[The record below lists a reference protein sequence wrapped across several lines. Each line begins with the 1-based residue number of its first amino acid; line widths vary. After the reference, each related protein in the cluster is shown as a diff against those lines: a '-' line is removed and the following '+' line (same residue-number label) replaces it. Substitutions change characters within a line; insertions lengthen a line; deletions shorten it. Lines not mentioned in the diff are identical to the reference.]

1 MTRAKKSS
9 SKTQK
14 LHTKLFI
21 KPQSIKP
28 AEAKALPKLE
38 QLPNADRKQFK
49 KAVDALVGYMKKK
62 VAESEK
68 SDLLAGE
75 DNEDVWLGVTLKRMP
90 PKDNH
95 KPQRIPLPHPLMDP
109 RRNPVCLLVKDPQ
122 REYKDLLEEKKIKF
136 ISRVVGMEKL
146 QGKFKAFEARRQL
159 MKEHD
164 LFLVDDR
171 IVPEMPRVLGRS
183 WLEAKRSPIP
193 VTLKRADLKAELE
206 RAIASTYLRINKG
219 TSVSVKIASLNVH
232 SPSEIYDNLCAA
244 VPYLDTKL
252 PLGGWDNVQSLHI
265 KTTSSIA
272 LPIWNCS
279 LDDEEGRFFAPDV
292 NAEQVEAAKKA
303 KEDKD
308 ARIKSKRERK
318 IVRKLIEAAEAGE
331 SDEEE
336 DDEEEAD
343 GEANEEVLAV
353 PADEDASSDVE
364 SIDENVEP
372 AAPEETTPAK
382 KTKVVKSKA
391 ASKPAASP
399 AAGAERKKVS
409 STSKKL
415 KGIDTVKGLPKKSKS
430 KKA

>member
-1 MTRAKKSS
+1 M
-9 SKTQK
+9 
-14 LHTKLFI
+14 
-21 KPQSIKP
+21 
-28 AEAKALPKLE
+28 
-38 QLPNADRKQFK
+38 
-49 KAVDALVGYMKKK
+49 G
-62 VAESEK
+62 
-68 SDLLAGE
+68 
-75 DNEDVWLGVTLKRMP
+75 
-90 PKDNH
+90 
-95 KPQRIPLPHPLMDP
+95 
-109 RRNPVCLLVKDPQ
+109 
-122 REYKDLLEEKKIKF
+122 
-136 ISRVVGMEKL
+136 
-146 QGKFKAFEARRQL
+146 
-159 MKEHD
+159 
-164 LFLVDDR
+164 
-171 IVPEMPRVLGRS
+171 
-183 WLEAKRSPIP
+183 LEAKRSPIP

-232 SPSEIYDNLCAA
+232 SPAEIYDNLCAA

-272 LPIWNCS
+272 LPVWNCS

-331 SDEEE
+331 S
-336 DDEEEAD
+336 DEEEAD